1 MRDQNCHEDRAMRL
15 PQLQFKLR
23 GMLIAVASV
32 ALLMGGLRLLWLR
45 SAYRKAAVAHL
56 VLEKVARTLQ
66 RIVENE
72 GKDEREAQIDL
83 GMRVE
88 PESEPVL
95 ARRAGDARLHQRTA
109 EYHAALRQKYER
121 AASRPWV
128 PIAPDPP
135 PPEPGVAASPP
146 EPE

>member
-1 MRDQNCHEDRAMRL
+1 MRQPRVR
-15 PQLQFKLR
+15 FTVR

-45 SAYRKAAVAHL
+45 SVYRKAALAHAAYENL
-56 VLEKVARTLQ
+56 ARTLQ
-66 RIVENE
+66 RMVENDGQE
-72 GKDEREAQIDL
+72 ERELEIAF
-83 GMRVE
+83 GMKVE
-88 PESEPVL
+88 PQSEAVK
-95 ARRAGDARLHQRTA
+95 AKRAADARMNQETA
-109 EYHAALRQKYER
+109 EYHAALKHKYER

-135 PPEPGVAASPP
+135 PPEPEVAPNPP